1 MRMFVL
7 AGIALALTGCSLL
20 DAKQIAA
27 LSKIKDAG
35 ATCVSVHQPIYGDL
49 RITTASVDKGIY
61 GQTVVA
67 ADCSITI
74 TTIPGGPR

>member
-1 MRMFVL
+1 MNPLALAVL
-7 AGIALALTGCSLL
+7 ALALSGCALL
-20 DAKQIAA
+20 NAEQIAA

-67 ADCSITI
+67 ADCSVTI
-74 TTIPGGPR
+74 TTIPSGK